1 MRRKNMV
8 DENGKIKEKF
18 ARGTLYQVR
27 PGGNFYFR
35 YQLNKQR
42 KNVALKI
49 DDYEAAKK
57 EVFQD
62 HLPMIN
68 ASSSEVI
75 AAHVKQAKGM
85 EAYSNNWLLLSNAWE
100 KYSQHPDRAMPST
113 VSEQLA
119 YKSTF
124 EEFASGL
131 IAKKPALQMHEVTH
145 ADALNFSDFMK
156 NNQLAV
162 DTHNRKIKRLR
173 KIFKVL
179 NVYCGDTK
187 NPFVSS
193 TLLRKSREE
202 QNQGIRRLSF
212 TREQEQLLLRVL
224 EDPKKKVMHKP
235 EIKIIYYLGMYTGQR
250 MKDCIML
257 RWNRIN
263 LKRRT
268 IEVKQFKTGKEVSI
282 PIAPQLYN
290 ILLEAQATKEKDHDF
305 VCPNVAARYNR
316 EDSRGK
322 NIGNNLVN
330 IDVLRVIKWA
340 GMKPSVKI
348 DGRKKAVTVYGFH
361 SLRHSFASH
370 CAEAGVPKAVV
381 LSILGTDS
389 DIVDK
394 YYTHIGEEAQHK
406 AMVAIAGEIGVLSP
420 QDKIEQVLE
429 YLDTLPPTAETKKIR
444 QILTDNNEP
453 D

>member
-1 MRRKNMV
+1 
-8 DENGKIKEKF
+8 
-18 ARGTLYQVR
+18 
-27 PGGNFYFR
+27 
-35 YQLNKQR
+35 
-42 KNVALKI
+42 
-49 DDYEAAKK
+49 
-57 EVFQD
+57 
-62 HLPMIN
+62 
-68 ASSSEVI
+68 
-75 AAHVKQAKGM
+75 
-85 EAYSNNWLLLSNAWE
+85 
-100 KYSQHPDRAMPST
+100 
-113 VSEQLA
+113 
-119 YKSTF
+119 
-124 EEFASGL
+124 
-131 IAKKPALQMHEVTH
+131 
-145 ADALNFSDFMK
+145 
-156 NNQLAV
+156 
-162 DTHNRKIKRLR
+162 
-173 KIFKVL
+173 
-179 NVYCGDTK
+179 
-187 NPFVSS
+187 
-193 TLLRKSREE
+193 
-202 QNQGIRRLSF
+202 
-212 TREQEQLLLRVL
+212 
-224 EDPKKKVMHKP
+224 
-235 EIKIIYYLGMYTGQR
+235 
-250 MKDCIML
+250 
-257 RWNRIN
+257 
-263 LKRRT
+263 
-268 IEVKQFKTGKEVSI
+268 
-282 PIAPQLYN
+282 LYN
-290 ILLEAQATKEKDHDF
+290 VLLEAQATKEKDHDF